1 VESVHLKKASQSGK
15 KSLRIQ
21 RAKRVPRQLVPIAQ
35 KLPRASRYNAP
46 IMSGN
51 DISTNKASG
60 SRAAEG
66 AAGKSAANDPLLTPV
81 QFIKGIGPVKAELLA
96 KLDLHY
102 ARDLVFNFPRGYQD
116 MSELRTIEQL
126 EEGKLASVAG
136 VVEEVDLR
144 NTGTGRSLLGVL
156 VKQGAS
162 FLRALW
168 FNQPYLRSKFQTG
181 RRILL
186 SGEPKMQGIRWEMV
200 HPKYE
205 FLADDDDVPAGR
217 ILPVY
222 SLTEG
227 LNQTQ
232 MRRIMQGVVETYAQ
246 NLEDVF
252 PDEFLDSHQLWPIR
266 AALPQIHQPRD
277 QDSLTQARRRFIY
290 QELFVL
296 QLALAIRKW
305 RLTHLRRAPKLP
317 TSARIDARITRLFP
331 FELTTEQRIAIDQIA
346 ADMGREVPMNRLL
359 QGDVGS
365 GKTVVAMYAMLLA
378 VAHGKQAALM
388 APTEVLA
395 RQHVLTLSTALKA
408 SQVRIGL
415 LVGSLTATERKKTLD
430 ALAAG
435 EIDILVGTHAVTHA
449 LNQSATARAA
459 EGNQNDSL
467 DEAVAGGRFARLGLV
482 VIDEQHKFGVH
493 QRAALKKAGIDPHY
507 LVMTAT
513 PIPRTMTMTLFGDLD
528 VSTLRSPPPG
538 RQKTHTYLAVD
549 GQRQRWWHFFKQ
561 QLAEGRQGYV
571 IVPLVEE
578 TEAIEAA
585 SVQQTLDVLLRGELM
600 GYRLAA
606 LHGRMTPT
614 EKESAMESFRRG
626 RTQVLV
632 STSVVEVGVDV
643 PNATLMTIEGGERFG
658 LAQLHQLRGRISR
671 GSHAGYLCVFATPAT
686 DEAQRRLDAF
696 TKSTDGF
703 ELAELDFQL
712 RGPGDLFGTR
722 QHGLPPLRIADLAR
736 DAAVVEEARSDAQT
750 LVTADPDLADPAYA
764 RLKKM
769 VLVRYGQA
777 LELGDVG

>member
-1 VESVHLKKASQSGK
+1 MNSPSVA
-15 KSLRIQ
+15 
-21 RAKRVPRQLVPIAQ
+21 
-35 KLPRASRYNAP
+35 
-46 IMSGN
+46 
-51 DISTNKASG
+51 T
-60 SRAAEG
+60 
-66 AAGKSAANDPLLTPV
+66 DPLLTPA
-81 QFIKGIGPVKAELLA
+81 QFLKGVGPAKAELLA
-96 KLDLHY
+96 KLELYY
-102 ARDLVFNFPRGYQD
+102 ARDLLFNFPRAYQD
-116 MSELRTIEQL
+116 MSELRTVDQL
-126 EEGKLASVAG
+126 EDGKLASVAG
-136 VVEEVDLR
+136 VIEEVDLR
-144 NTGTGRSLLGVL
+144 NTGTGRSLLGML
-156 VKQGAS
+156 MKQGTS
-162 FLRALW
+162 YLRGLW
-168 FNQPYLRSKFQTG
+168 FNQPYLRAKFQVG

-186 SGEPKMQGIRWEMV
+186 SGEPKLQGIRWEMV
-200 HPKYE
+200 HPKFE
-205 FLADDDDVPAGR
+205 MLADDDDVPAGR

-232 MRRIMQGVVETYAQ
+232 MRRIQATIVDTYAP
-246 NLEDVF
+246 LVEDVF
-252 PDEFLDSHQLWPIR
+252 PDDFLDTHQLWPIR

-277 QDSLTQARRRFIY
+277 QDSLEQARRRFIY

-305 RLTHLRRAPKLP
+305 RLTHHRRAPALP

-395 RQHVLTLSTALKA
+395 RQHVQTLSTALKA

-415 LVGSLTATERKKTLD
+415 LVGSLTPAERKKTLD

-435 EIDILVGTHAVTHA
+435 ELDILVGTHAVTHA
-449 LNQSATARAA
+449 LNQSAVNKDQKA
-459 EGNQNDSL
+459 L
-467 DEAVAGGRFARLGLV
+467 DGLSDALEGGRFARLGLV
-482 VIDEQHKFGVH
+482 VIDEQHKFGVN
-493 QRAALKKAGIDPHY
+493 QRAALKRAGIDPHY

-513 PIPRTMTMTLFGDLD
+513 PIPRTVTMTLFGDLD
-528 VSTLRSPPPG
+528 VSTLRSAPPG
-538 RQKTHTYLAVD
+538 RQKIHTYLAED
-549 GQRQRWWHFFKQ
+549 GQRSRWWNFFRQK
-561 QLAEGRQGYV
+561 LAEGRQGFV

-585 SVQQTLDVLLRGELM
+585 SVQQTLDVLQRGELL
-600 GYRLAA
+600 GHRLAS
-606 LHGRMTPT
+606 LHGRMTPI
-614 EKESAMESFRRG
+614 EKESAMEAFRKG
-626 RTQVLV
+626 RVQVLV

-671 GSHAGYLCVFATPAT
+671 GSHPGYLCVFANPNT
-686 DEAQRRLDAF
+686 DEAQRRLDSF

-722 QHGLPPLRIADLAR
+722 QHGLPLLRIADLSR
-736 DAAVVEEARSDAQT
+736 DVVIVEEARSDAQT
-750 LVTADPDLADPAYA
+750 LIAADPDLKDPNYA
-764 RLKKM
+764 KLKRM
-769 VLVRYGQA
+769 VLVRYGEA

>member
-1 VESVHLKKASQSGK
+1 MSADATFS
-15 KSLRIQ
+15 
-21 RAKRVPRQLVPIAQ
+21 
-35 KLPRASRYNAP
+35 YNAGMNSP
-46 IMSGN
+46 SVA
-51 DISTNKASG
+51 T
-60 SRAAEG
+60 
-66 AAGKSAANDPLLTPV
+66 DPLLTPA
-81 QFIKGIGPVKAELLA
+81 QFLKGVGPAKAELLA
-96 KLDLHY
+96 KLELYY
-102 ARDLVFNFPRGYQD
+102 ARDLLFNFPRAYQD
-116 MSELRTIEQL
+116 MSELRTVEQL
-126 EEGKLASVAG
+126 EDGKLASVAG
-136 VVEEVDLR
+136 VIEEVDLR
-144 NTGTGRSLLGVL
+144 NTGTGRSLLGLL

-162 FLRALW
+162 YLRGLW
-168 FNQPYLRSKFQTG
+168 FNQPYLRGKFQVG

-186 SGEPKMQGIRWEMV
+186 SGEPKLQGIRWEMV
-200 HPKYE
+200 HPKFE

-232 MRRIMQGVVETYAQ
+232 MRRIQATIVDTYAP
-246 NLEDVF
+246 LVEDVF
-252 PDEFLDSHQLWPIR
+252 PDDFLDTHQLWPIR

-277 QDSLTQARRRFIY
+277 QDSLEQARRRFIY

-305 RLTHLRRAPKLP
+305 RLTHHRRAPALP

-395 RQHVLTLSTALKA
+395 RQHVQTLTTALKA

-415 LVGSLTATERKKTLD
+415 LVGSLMPAERKKTLD

-435 EIDILVGTHAVTHA
+435 ELDILVGTHAVTHA
-449 LNQSATARAA
+449 LNQSAVNK
-459 EGNQNDSL
+459 EQKSL
-467 DEAVAGGRFARLGLV
+467 DGLSDALEGGRFARLGLV
-482 VIDEQHKFGVH
+482 VIDEQHKFGVN
-493 QRAALKKAGIDPHY
+493 QRAALKRAGIDPHY

-513 PIPRTMTMTLFGDLD
+513 PIPRTVTMTLFGDLD
-528 VSTLRSPPPG
+528 VSTIRSAPPG
-538 RQKTHTYLAVD
+538 RQKIHTYLAED
-549 GQRQRWWHFFKQ
+549 GQRSRWWNFFRQK
-561 QLAEGRQGYV
+561 LAEGRQGFV

-585 SVQQTLDVLLRGELM
+585 SVQQTLDVLQRGELL
-600 GYRLAA
+600 GHRLAS
-606 LHGRMTPT
+606 LHGRMTPI
-614 EKESAMESFRRG
+614 EKESAMEAFRKG
-626 RTQVLV
+626 RVQVLV

-671 GSHAGYLCVFATPAT
+671 GSHPGYLCVFANPNT
-686 DEAQRRLDAF
+686 DEAQRRLDSF

-722 QHGLPPLRIADLAR
+722 QHGLPPLRIADLSR
-736 DAAVVEEARSDAQT
+736 DVVIVEEARSDAQT
-750 LVTADPDLADPAYA
+750 LIAADPDLKDPNYA
-764 RLKKM
+764 KLKRM
-769 VLVRYGQA
+769 VLVRYGEA

>member
-1 VESVHLKKASQSGK
+1 MNVPSV
-15 KSLRIQ
+15 
-21 RAKRVPRQLVPIAQ
+21 
-35 KLPRASRYNAP
+35 
-46 IMSGN
+46 
-51 DISTNKASG
+51 TT
-60 SRAAEG
+60 
-66 AAGKSAANDPLLTPV
+66 DPLLTPS
-81 QFIKGIGPVKAELLA
+81 QFLKGIGPVKAELLA

-102 ARDLVFNFPRGYQD
+102 ARDFIFNFPRAYQD
-116 MSELRTIEQL
+116 MSELRTVDQL

-136 VVEEVDLR
+136 VIEEVDLR
-144 NTGTGRSLLGVL
+144 NVGTGKSLLGVL
-156 VKQGAS
+156 IKQGAS
-162 FLRALW
+162 YLRCLW
-168 FNQPYLRSKFQTG
+168 FNQPYLRGKFQSG
-181 RRILL
+181 RRILI
-186 SGEPKMQGIRWEMV
+186 SGEPKQQGIRWEMV

-205 FLADDDDVPAGR
+205 LLADDDDVPAGR

-232 MRRIMQGVVETYAQ
+232 MRRIMAGVVEAYAP
-246 NLEDVF
+246 LVEDVF
-252 PDEFLDSHQLWPIR
+252 PDEFLDTHQLWPIR
-266 AALPQIHQPRD
+266 AALPQMHLPRD
-277 QDSLTQARRRFIY
+277 QASLEQARRRFIY
-290 QELFVL
+290 QELFIL

-305 RLTHLRRAPKLP
+305 RLTHHRRAPALP

-395 RQHVLTLSTALKA
+395 RQHVQTLTTALEA
-408 SQVRIGL
+408 SKVRIGL
-415 LVGSLTATERKKTLD
+415 LVGSLTPAERKKTLD

-435 EIDILVGTHAVTHA
+435 ELDILVGTHAVTHA
-449 LNQSATARAA
+449 LNQSGAA
-459 EGNQNDSL
+459 KDQKPL
-467 DEAVAGGRFARLGLV
+467 DGLSDALEGGRFARLGLV
-482 VIDEQHKFGVH
+482 VIDEQHKFGVN
-493 QRAALKKAGIDPHY
+493 QRAALKRAGIDPHY

-513 PIPRTMTMTLFGDLD
+513 PIPRTMTMTMFGDLD
-528 VSTLRSPPPG
+528 VSTIRSAPPG
-538 RQKTHTYLAVD
+538 RQKIHTYLAED
-549 GQRQRWWHFFKQ
+549 GQRSRWWNFFRQKI
-561 QLAEGRQGYV
+561 AEGRQGYV

-578 TEAIEAA
+578 TEAVEAA
-585 SVQQTLDVLLRGELM
+585 SVQQTLEVLQRGELM
-600 GYRLAA
+600 GHRLAA
-606 LHGRMTPT
+606 LHGRMTPI
-614 EKESAMESFRRG
+614 EKESAMEAFRRG
-626 RTQVLV
+626 RVQVLV

-671 GSHAGYLCVFATPAT
+671 GSHPGYLCVYANPST

-696 TKSTDGF
+696 TRSNDGF

-722 QHGLPPLRIADLAR
+722 QHGLPPLRIADLSR
-736 DAAVVEEARSDAQT
+736 DVEIVEEARSDAQT
-750 LVTADPDLADPAYA
+750 SIAADPDLKDPAYA
-764 RLKKM
+764 RLKRM
-769 VLVRYGQA
+769 VLIRYGEA

>member
-1 VESVHLKKASQSGK
+1 
-15 KSLRIQ
+15 
-21 RAKRVPRQLVPIAQ
+21 
-35 KLPRASRYNAP
+35 
-46 IMSGN
+46 MSGN

-66 AAGKSAANDPLLTPV
+66 ATGKNAPSDSLLTPV

-102 ARDLVFNFPRGYQD
+102 ARDLVFNFPRAYQD

-156 VKQGAS
+156 IKQGAS
-162 FLRALW
+162 YLRALW

-252 PDEFLDSHQLWPIR
+252 PDEFLDTHQLWPIR

-395 RQHVLTLSTALKA
+395 RQHVHTLSTALQA

-449 LNQSATARAA
+449 LNQSTTARAA
-459 EGNQNDSL
+459 DGSQNDSL

-538 RQKTHTYLAVD
+538 RQKTHTYLALD

-686 DEAQRRLDAF
+686 DDAQRRLDAF

-750 LVTADPDLADPAYA
+750 LVAADPDLADPAYA

-769 VLVRYGQA
+769 VHVRYGQA